1 MIHKFILLVALPLL
15 LISCAGKDK
24 TQDQLRQIDSIV
36 NAKVHQREVENATK
50 NDSTLK
56 AVEAARADAILKQRN
71 DAAATVKKTDTVVHA
86 PTSIPLKK

>member
-15 LISCAGKDK
+15 FISCGGKDK

-36 NAKVHQREVENATK
+36 NAKVHQREVENAAK

-56 AVEAARADAILKQRN
+56 AVETERAEAIIKQRN
-71 DAAATVKKTDTVVHA
+71 EAAAATKKTDTPIHVSE
-86 PTSIPLKK
+86 SIPVKE

>member
-1 MIHKFILLVALPLL
+1 MIHKFILLFALPLL
-15 LISCAGKDK
+15 FISCGGKDK

-36 NAKVHQREVENATK
+36 NAKVHQRELENAAK

-71 DAAATVKKTDTVVHA
+71 DAAATIKKTDTAVHV
-86 PTSIPLKK
+86 PLSVPLKK